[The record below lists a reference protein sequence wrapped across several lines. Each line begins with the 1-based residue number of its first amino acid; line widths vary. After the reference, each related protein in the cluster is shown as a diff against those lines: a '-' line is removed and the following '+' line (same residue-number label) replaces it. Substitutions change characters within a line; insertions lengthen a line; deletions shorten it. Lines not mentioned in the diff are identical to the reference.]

1 MGKTP
6 WVLAEDERVLFEQH
20 CTGKIPRR
28 RRHQQVPGRLTVTN
42 RRIVH
47 DYAGLFGLGASRHVI
62 PLEQVATASPSTGAF
77 GWLEVATVGGPRVL
91 FQLGPTKAEEVAERI
106 RTARAEP

>member
-6 WVLAEDERVLFEQH
+6 WTLDEGERVLFEQH
-20 CTGKIPRR
+20 CTGKIPRK

-62 PLEQVATASPSTGAF
+62 PLEQVTMVTPSSESF
-77 GWLEVATVGGPRVL
+77 GWLEVSTVGGHMAL
-91 FQLGPTKAEEVAERI
+91 FQLGPSKAEEVAERI
-106 RTARAEP
+106 RTAQAEP